1 MAKPETLNI
10 GEDYIRKYGFYDTIQ
25 PVFQTGRGL
34 SRRVVEEISYE
45 KGEPKWMRDFRLRAY
60 EIFISKP
67 MPTWGPD
74 LSGLNFDE
82 IVYYIKP
89 TDRKGRSWD
98 EVPEEI
104 KRTFD
109 RLGIPEWERKFLAG
123 VGAQYDCLTADAMV
137 YTDSGLVPIAKIQPG
152 QWVYSLDPESRRIIK
167 QRVRGVMYKGK
178 LPVFEVKVA
187 GRTLKA
193 TYNHPFYAIVYEKG
207 EGKQR
212 GTIRPEWRYLSDLQA
227 GDYIAIARRVPDE
240 GKPYRLPEI
249 NLPAT
254 YRGRN
259 QCGEFEV
266 NASNWLYTRQQRHL
280 RLPTE
285 TSEPLMWFLGAYLG
299 DGCLRRKRRD
309 KTYTIVDIA
318 FPATQPEMRAQ
329 LADALCEA
337 FHYRLRPSSDPYRVR
352 IYSAPIARFLETLGV
367 TGNAYTKSLPDW
379 VYSLPRSQQLALLAG
394 YIDADGGVRCD
405 ERNNDVLLTSVNESL
420 LKAMHRLAVR
430 CGLNVSAIYTF
441 TSKSTYKGQ
450 TTERTGYRFL
460 ISGDLTPLAE
470 YSVKVRNNL
479 APRRYHHRYRSYNG
493 SPLKAHTSEDIGFA
507 RIDSITYV
515 GVEDTYDIEV
525 EGVHNFIAEG
535 IIVHNSEVI
544 YHNLAR
550 QWEEKGVIFVDT
562 DTAVREYPDLVREYF
577 GTVIPPHDNKF
588 AALNSAVWSGGSFVY
603 VPAGVHVEIPLQAYF
618 RINAK
623 NAGQFER
630 TLIIAEEGAFVH
642 YVEGCLPAGEQVCT
656 ESGWVNVESIKPGD
670 FVLDEKGRRVKVR
683 AVMTRPYKGEMMVIR
698 PISPHNTIRLTPEHP
713 VLCVRREQV
722 QTKRQARQPHWKVEV
737 DTRLLLETQPEY
749 VPAGELREGDFIVFP
764 KPIASAEEVP
774 FTAEQLRLLGY
785 YLAEGSAYIHRTLKV
800 PVVTFTVG
808 EHETELIQDLTYL
821 IEHLT
826 GKRAQVV
833 RQPKRHAVNI
843 TAYSHELMAFCLE
856 HAGKGAAT
864 KRLSE
869 AIMRLPAEVLRPLID
884 AYFAGDGNICWKG
897 NSEMHRIITASETL
911 ARQIQMLLAR
921 LGIYASIEQRAG
933 GEDTIQ
939 GRRIRRRPQYVVV
952 WTNRRRMGEVRDAGD
967 YFLVPIKQI
976 ERVPYDGFVF
986 NLDVEAPHS
995 YLVRG
1000 FATHNCTAPVYAE
1013 EALHS
1018 AVVEIIVKRGARV
1031 RYTTIQN
1038 WSRDVYNLVTKRA
1051 VVYGDAVMEW
1061 VDGNLGC
1068 VCAGELVYT
1077 ERGPVPIEQVEP
1089 GTRVW
1094 SFDETRRLWVLR
1106 PVVARKDSGL
1116 QQVYE
1121 IALSNGR
1128 SLRLT
1133 ANHPLLTVQ
1142 YDAARPQKLGRYS
1155 LRWKPVEA
1163 LQAGDLI
1170 IFPTALQAE
1179 GQPYRFARPSMP
1191 DQFTGRNQYGTEY
1204 AIASHSR
1211 QPVQLPEYADEDICW
1226 LLGLWMAEGDYT
1238 IQRGRNGHRYGRVGF
1253 SVPTTDRAYPRLIS
1267 LLTRYFGNHAIELRK
1282 DERYLRV
1289 NSLEFALWLQA
1300 NGFVS
1305 GAKEKRV
1312 PAWVFTL
1319 PTTMQAAFLAGYI
1332 DGDGCARGN
1341 RLSLKSANRA
1351 LLQDVQQLALQC
1363 GVHASAVYSHTME
1376 ADINRTGRTKQYT
1389 AYRLDLANV
1398 APLLPH
1404 LTPAL
1409 RERLSTPKKARRHQR
1424 LRGFRTTHLLTPE
1437 MGVARI
1443 QAITPSIVAPTY
1455 DLEVAEAHSFVVN
1468 GVLVHNSRVTMK
1480 YPSVY
1485 LLEPGA
1491 RGEVLSVA
1499 FAGDGQHQDTGGKA
1513 IHAAPYTS
1521 SRITSKSISKG
1532 TGRASYR
1539 GLVQVLEG
1547 AHHSKCNVECDALLL
1562 DENARTDTYPYI
1574 EVNEQQVT
1582 IGHEARVSKVSEEQL
1597 FYLRSRGLKKDEALT
1612 LIVSGFIEPLAK
1624 QLPMEYAVELNR
1636 LIELEMEGS
1645 VG

>member
-1 MAKPETLNI
+1 
-10 GEDYIRKYGFYDTIQ
+10 
-25 PVFQTGRGL
+25 
-34 SRRVVEEISYE
+34 
-45 KGEPKWMRDFRLRAY
+45 
-60 EIFISKP
+60 
-67 MPTWGPD
+67 
-74 LSGLNFDE
+74 
-82 IVYYIKP
+82 
-89 TDRKGRSWD
+89 
-98 EVPEEI
+98 
-104 KRTFD
+104 
-109 RLGIPEWERKFLAG
+109 
-123 VGAQYDCLTADAMV
+123 
-137 YTDSGLVPIAKIQPG
+137 
-152 QWVYSLDPESRRIIK
+152 
-167 QRVRGVMYKGK
+167 MYKGK

-212 GTIRPEWRYLSDLQA
+212 GKIRPEWRYLSDLQP

-240 GKPYRLPEI
+240 GKPYRLPEV

-259 QCGEFEV
+259 QLGEFEV
-266 NASNWLYTRQQRHL
+266 NASSWLYTRQQRYL

-285 TSEPLMWFLGAYLG
+285 TSESLMWFLGAYLG
-299 DGCLRRKRRD
+299 DGCLRRNARGKP
-309 KTYTIVDIA
+309 YTIVDIA
-318 FPATQPEMRAQ
+318 FPATQPELRAQ

-337 FHYRLRPSSDPYRVR
+337 FNYRLRPSSDPYRVR
-352 IYSAPIARFLETLGV
+352 IFSALIARFLESLGI
-367 TGNAYTKSLPDW
+367 TGNAYTKSVPDW
-379 VYSLPRSQQLALLAG
+379 VYSLPRSQQLAFLAG
-394 YIDADGGVRCD
+394 YIDADGGVRCN
-405 ERNNDVLLTSVNESL
+405 ERSNDVMLTSVNESL
-420 LKAMHRLAVR
+420 LKAVHRLAIR
-430 CGLNVSAIYTF
+430 CGLSVSDIYTF

-460 ISGDLTPLAE
+460 ISGNLTPLAE

-479 APRRYHHRYRSYNG
+479 APRRYYHRHNSYNG
-493 SPLKAHTSEDIGFA
+493 SPLDAHTSEDIGFA

-535 IIVHNSEVI
+535 IIVHNSEVV
-544 YHNLAR
+544 YHNLAK

-562 DTAVREYPDLVREYF
+562 DTAVREYPDLVQEYF
-577 GTVIPPHDNKF
+577 GTVIPPNDNKF

-603 VPAGVHVEIPLQAYF
+603 VPAGVHVDIPLQAYF

-642 YVEGCLPAGEQVCT
+642 YVEG
-656 ESGWVNVESIKPGD
+656 
-670 FVLDEKGRRVKVR
+670 
-683 AVMTRPYKGEMMVIR
+683 
-698 PISPHNTIRLTPEHP
+698 
-713 VLCVRREQV
+713 
-722 QTKRQARQPHWKVEV
+722 
-737 DTRLLLETQPEY
+737 
-749 VPAGELREGDFIVFP
+749 
-764 KPIASAEEVP
+764 
-774 FTAEQLRLLGY
+774 
-785 YLAEGSAYIHRTLKV
+785 
-800 PVVTFTVG
+800 
-808 EHETELIQDLTYL
+808 
-821 IEHLT
+821 
-826 GKRAQVV
+826 
-833 RQPKRHAVNI
+833 
-843 TAYSHELMAFCLE
+843 
-856 HAGKGAAT
+856 
-864 KRLSE
+864 
-869 AIMRLPAEVLRPLID
+869 
-884 AYFAGDGNICWKG
+884 
-897 NSEMHRIITASETL
+897 
-911 ARQIQMLLAR
+911 
-921 LGIYASIEQRAG
+921 
-933 GEDTIQ
+933 
-939 GRRIRRRPQYVVV
+939 
-952 WTNRRRMGEVRDAGD
+952 
-967 YFLVPIKQI
+967 
-976 ERVPYDGFVF
+976 
-986 NLDVEAPHS
+986 
-995 YLVRG
+995 
-1000 FATHNCTAPVYAE
+1000 CTAPVYAE

-1051 VVYGDAVMEW
+1051 VAYGDSVMEW

-1094 SFDETRRLWVLR
+1094 SFDEARRLWVLR

-1142 YDAARPQKLGRYS
+1142 YDATRPQRLGRYS

-1163 LQAGDLI
+1163 LQSGDLI

-1179 GQPYRFARPSMP
+1179 GQPYHFARPNLP
-1191 DQFTGRNQYGTEY
+1191 DQFTGRNQHGAEY
-1204 AIASHSR
+1204 PIASHAR

-1226 LLGLWMAEGDYT
+1226 LLGLWIAEGDYT
-1238 IQRGRNGHRYGRVGF
+1238 IQRGRSGHRYGRVGF
-1253 SVPTTDRAYPRLIS
+1253 SVPTSDRAYPRLIS

-1305 GAKEKRV
+1305 GAKEKRI

-1319 PTTMQAAFLAGYI
+1319 PSTLQAAFLAGYL
-1332 DGDGCARGN
+1332 DGDGCAKGN
-1341 RLSLKSANRA
+1341 MLCLKSANRA

-1363 GVHASAVYSHTME
+1363 GIHASAVYSHTVE
-1376 ADINRTGRTKQYT
+1376 ADINRTGRAKQYT
-1389 AYRLDLANV
+1389 AYRVDLTNV
-1398 APLLPH
+1398 VPLLPH
-1404 LTPAL
+1404 LTPTL
-1409 RERLSTPKKARRHQR
+1409 RERLTTPKRARRHQR
-1424 LRGFRTTHLLTPE
+1424 LRGFRATRLLTPE

-1443 QAITPSIVAPTY
+1443 EAITPSIVAPTY

-1468 GVLVHNSRVTMK
+1468 GVLVHNSRVTQK

-1485 LLEPGA
+1485 LMEPGA
-1491 RGEVLSVA
+1491 RGEILSVA
-1499 FAGDGQHQDTGGKA
+1499 FAGDGQHQDTGGKL
-1513 IHAAPYTS
+1513 IFAAPYTTG
-1521 SRITSKSISKG
+1521 RITSKSISKG

-1547 AHHSKCNVECDALLL
+1547 AHHAKCNVECDALLL
-1562 DENARTDTYPYI
+1562 DEDAKTDTYPYI
-1574 EVNEQQVT
+1574 EINEQEVT
-1582 IGHEARVSKVSEEQL
+1582 IGHEARVSKVSDEQI
-1597 FYLRSRGLKKDEALT
+1597 FYLQSRGLKKDEALT